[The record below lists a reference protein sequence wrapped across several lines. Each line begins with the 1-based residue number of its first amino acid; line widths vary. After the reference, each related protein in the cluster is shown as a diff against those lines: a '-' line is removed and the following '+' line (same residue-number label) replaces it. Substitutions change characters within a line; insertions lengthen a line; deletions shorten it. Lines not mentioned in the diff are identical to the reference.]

1 MATKASFRP
10 RQITDAAVAL
20 AERASQDVPLAGDPR
35 LESIGK
41 VAPIEVHKVGA
52 IQLPKVAPMTYV
64 IGQIYDIPVQD
75 IKSNPYNARVIYT
88 SVSVDEM
95 AVSLS
100 EKGQTTPATAY
111 VSKLGEVTLI
121 DGETRLRGSRSGG
134 LSKLRIEIQEE
145 PINNRALYEKARTS
159 NVHRNDQTPLDDAL
173 KWRAFIDEGLYK
185 SQNEIAESLGHKKD
199 HVSRIIQLASLP
211 MAVMYAL
218 AEEPTLL
225 NLRMLTAIREFQ
237 EKKGEEATLDLIP
250 EIVKNDSGY
259 RKVTELAKASDTVIS
274 RARADRSVVSYGDA
288 RGEVKTFAKGGRLE
302 LSIKGLAEDDIA
314 DLKERIVQL
323 LQKK

>member
-35 LESIGK
+35 LESLGK
-41 VAPIEVHKVGA
+41 VTPIEVHKVGA
-52 IQLPKVAPMTYV
+52 IQLPEVAPMTYV
-64 IGQIYDIPVQD
+64 VGQIYDIPVQD

-111 VSKLGEVTLI
+111 ISKLGEVTLI

-185 SQNEIAESLGHKKD
+185 SQNEIADSLGHKKD

-274 RARADRSVVSYGDA
+274 RARADRSVVSYGNA